1 MRYMAWWYNFK
12 LNSSAISKTIVAAV
26 RTMHNYTSDEC
37 TYRRHTDSCCHHSSM
52 QSRRGWRWWMR
63 LEQLLRPAASGPDE
77 EEMSYRT
84 LRGSRP
90 NGGGSFRLGGASSN
104 KKSNTERYWTERM
117 KKYKKRV
124 MVQDDVADEEPV
136 SDDERLEDDENLDG
150 VGGRATGVGC
160 FILSSH

>member
-1 MRYMAWWYNFK
+1 
-12 LNSSAISKTIVAAV
+12 
-26 RTMHNYTSDEC
+26 
-37 TYRRHTDSCCHHSSM
+37 
-52 QSRRGWRWWMR
+52 
-63 LEQLLRPAASGPDE
+63 
-77 EEMSYRT
+77 
-84 LRGSRP
+84 
-90 NGGGSFRLGGASSN
+90 
-104 KKSNTERYWTERM
+104 M